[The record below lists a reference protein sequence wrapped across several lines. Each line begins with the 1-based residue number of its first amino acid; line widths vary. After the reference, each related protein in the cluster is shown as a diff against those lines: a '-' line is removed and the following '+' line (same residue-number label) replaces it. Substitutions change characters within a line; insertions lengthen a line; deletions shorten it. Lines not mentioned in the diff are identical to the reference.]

1 MSMIEALDTGE
12 TTICAEAY
20 LMMKSITF
28 PLILVNLKAYSE
40 AIGEGGEKLARL
52 AAQVMSD
59 TGVCIGLAPQFTEI
73 RNLSRLGIPIFSQHI
88 DPIQPGAYTGH
99 VLPEA
104 VASAGAVG
112 TILNHSERR
121 LKKSEIELSVK
132 RAKAANLVSIVCS
145 DSTRAGV
152 EAASVGPEIVAIEP
166 PELIGTGL
174 AVSKAK
180 PEIVSRSVE
189 AIKRVNPNI
198 SVLCGAGITSG
209 SDVLASIRLGSSG
222 VLVASG
228 VVKAQD
234 WKKVLLEMAQAAKG
248 A

>member
-1 MSMIEALDTGE
+1 
-12 TTICAEAY
+12 
-20 LMMKSITF
+20 MKPITF

-40 AIGEGGEKLARL
+40 TIGDRGEELART

-59 TGVCIGLAPQFTEI
+59 TGICIGLAPQFTEI
-73 RNLSRLGIPIFSQHI
+73 RHLSKLGIPIFSQHI
-88 DPIQPGAYTGH
+88 DPIKPGAYTGH

-104 VASAGAVG
+104 IASAGAVG

-121 LKKSEIELSVK
+121 LGISEIELSVK
-132 RAKAANLVSIVCS
+132 RAKAANLVSVVCA
-145 DSTRAGV
+145 DSTRVGV
-152 EAASVGPEIVAIEP
+152 DVASLGPEIVAIEP
-166 PELIGTGL
+166 PELIGTGI

-189 AIKRVNPNI
+189 AVKRVDPNI
-198 SVLCGAGITSG
+198 AVLCGAGISSG
-209 SDVLASIRLGSSG
+209 SDVAASIRLGSSG

-234 WKKVLLEMAQAAKG
+234 WKSILLEMAQAAENAWPG
-248 A
+248 EDRC